1 MMKAGDNYIIEIEE
15 VIGSDSNPL
24 AKIKGFNA
32 LVFDQNGL
40 DKLIKLDKIL
50 RDEYNLGYE
59 QGLKDA
65 DAKMAD
71 EEESPFNLGDVI
83 MAGYVYNDFDFR
95 KAVGFYNGKFKGSHY
110 MCLTNVEIGKTYENG
125 IPMGLCIDDIS
136 KVKKMIEESDNE
148 Q

>member
-1 MMKAGDNYIIEIEE
+1 MKAGDKYIIEIEE

-40 DKLIKLDKIL
+40 DKLKRLDGVL
-50 RDEYNLGYE
+50 RSYSLGYV

-71 EEESPFNLGDVI
+71 EEELPFNIGDVI
-83 MAGYVYNDFDFR
+83 MVGYVYNDFDFR
-95 KAVGFYNGKFKGSHY
+95 KAVGFYNGKFKGDHY

-125 IPMGLCIDDIS
+125 IPMGICINDIS
-136 KVKKMIEESDNE
+136 KVKKMVEESDDE
-148 Q
+148 